1 MEKKS
6 YRTSMPEILYP
17 GTGLSNL
24 TDKSVMPFN
33 NVHTIWDVLTGDQ
46 YKIPGAGGDWGD
58 WSRNDEAKPG
68 SYKEDGDLYKRRERD
83 LDILFNLNKGPNIK
97 KEVWKVKCKGGSKE
111 FPSLELAQK
120 YKKKI
125 EEKGFPVQWITRIAQ
140 ASEDKNKIIDSSLEK
155 TFTVTSKDYST
166 NIQENG
172 TCFCIGQNLFLTCAH
187 VIMKYDKNTN
197 ANIQPEG
204 NIEIYLNKEDK
215 ISKAELIDFDGV
227 NDLALLRSNV
237 NCDKFS
243 FDISATI
250 GKDIFT
256 VGSPHGFQ
264 DNVNFGNISSTNR
277 LIFSHNGAP
286 EYMFVD
292 MSILPGNSG
301 GPVINMNDGKV
312 LGIITAIVSQ
322 IGGDKNVGLSA
333 ALDSSYIIGFLNK
346 NNIRINF

>member
-58 WSRNDEAKPG
+58 WSRDEEAKPG
-68 SYKEDGDLYKRRERD
+68 SYKEDGDLYKRRARD
-83 LDILFNLNKGPNIK
+83 LDILFNLNKGPIVK

-125 EEKGFPVQWITRIAQ
+125 EEKGFPVQWITRVAQ
-140 ASEDKNKIIDSSLEK
+140 QSDDKNDIVDKALQK
-155 TFTVTSKDYST
+155 VFTVKSRNYST

-172 TCFCIGQNLFLTCAH
+172 TCFCISPNYFLTCAH
-187 VIMKYDKNTN
+187 VIMKYDKNIDP
-197 ANIQPEG
+197 NIKPKD
-204 NIEIYLNKEDK
+204 NIEISLNKEGRSND
-215 ISKAELIDFDGV
+215 AQLIDFDGV
-227 NDLALLRSNV
+227 NDLALIRSDID
-237 NCDKFS
+237 CETFS
-243 FDISATI
+243 FDITPTI

-277 LIFSHNGAP
+277 SIFSHNGAP

-312 LGIITAIVSQ
+312 LGLITAIISEA
-322 IGGDKNVGLSA
+322 GGDKSVGLNA
-333 ALDSSYIIGFLNK
+333 ALDSSHLISFLSK